1 MFGKHV
7 WSLSLFNE
15 QKIGIL
21 RKSFKIFGEQ
31 EILKNCFNAFI
42 LPCFEY
48 CAPVWSSATNS
59 HLNLLDKNLRA
70 IKFLIPDLSI
80 NLWHRRAVSSLCI
93 LHKIF
98 HNENHPLHRELP
110 ALYAPRR
117 VTRGALSVN
126 SRAFAPFRFN
136 TNQYARSFILSTTEL
151 WNELPNSV
159 VESVD
164 LQKFKLGANAFLMG
178 RVL

>member
-1 MFGKHV
+1 M
-7 WSLSLFNE
+7 SSSIA

-59 HLNLLDKNLRA
+59 HLNLLDKNIRA
-70 IKFLIPDLSI
+70 IRFLIPDLSI

-93 LHKIF
+93 LYKIF
-98 HNENHPLHRELP
+98 HNVNHPLHHELP

-117 VTRGALSVN
+117 VTRGALNAN
-126 SRAFAPFRFN
+126 SLAFTPIRCN
-136 TNQYARSFILSTTEL
+136 TNQYSRSFIPNTIDL
-151 WNELPNSV
+151 WNELPSSV

-164 LQKFKLGANAFLMG
+164 LQSFKLGANAFLMG
-178 RVL
+178 RVW